1 MTLEE
6 LRQSQLFKSGEM
18 KKPRLALNCVGGK
31 SALEIMRHLQNEGTV
46 VTYGGMSRE
55 PVTVPT
61 SALIFK
67 DIKAC
72 PSAKGIEFV
81 RKLDTCVVL
90 GERILDD
97 SLDQKAL
104 QQRGSIRNVRRADR
118 DDDQQGTAGAVVPDD
133 QVW

>member
-1 MTLEE
+1 MCQVGHFLVSANKVMTLEE

-31 SALEIMRHLQNEGTV
+31 SALEIMRHLQNEGTI

-67 DIKAC
+67 DIKVIKA
-72 PSAKGIEFV
+72 PSLCE
-81 RKLDTCVVL
+81 
-90 GERILDD
+90 
-97 SLDQKAL
+97 
-104 QQRGSIRNVRRADR
+104 N
-118 DDDQQGTAGAVVPDD
+118 
-133 QVW
+133 